1 MNMLTQNLIIA
12 VTTQQAWIVML
23 LAAVVVA
30 AGALGWQVLAGM
42 NAVGRRRSHAGAA
55 TKPAALQPF
64 RVPRTDDTPNWLLWA
79 AAISRGFALAT
90 SIVAIVLAVVMLLVV
105 LL

>member
-1 MNMLTQNLIIA
+1 MNMLTQNLVIA

-23 LAAVVVA
+23 LAAVVAA
-30 AGALGWQVLAGM
+30 AGALGWRVLAGM
-42 NAVGRRRSHAGAA
+42 DAVAHRCSPAA
-55 TKPAALQPF
+55 TANKPATLPPF
-64 RVPRTDDTPNWLLWA
+64 RIPRTDDTPNWLLWA